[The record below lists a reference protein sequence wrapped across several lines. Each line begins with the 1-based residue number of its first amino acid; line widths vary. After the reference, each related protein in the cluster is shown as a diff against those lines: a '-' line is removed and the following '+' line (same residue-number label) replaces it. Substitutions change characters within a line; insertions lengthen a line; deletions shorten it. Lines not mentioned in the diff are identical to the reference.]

1 MQSIRIYSFAIACC
15 LAFCIIPSEDAQA
28 QVEFEVKNTFG
39 DIDDPTS
46 WGSWNQG
53 SMTSPL
59 DAASIYSPSLD
70 RPDELRYYFGFT
82 STASGTLQTLSFPLG
97 FVGSSSPSNSPTSNP
112 YLLSIKLF
120 VGLDDLNANPTD
132 IDGIIGAPSNT
143 DWINTILT
151 SINGSNV
158 WFHEWDLS
166 SFGYEVVAGQ
176 TYYLAANAIAP
187 NGSFDEQP
195 TIPQVTD
202 SGSILGGEDDYF
214 LFEGIIDPAIPVG
227 DFYGFDQAAVRLTAI
242 SMEVLLGDINCDGA
256 VNLLD
261 VAPFVDLISSGEFSP
276 KGDFDSDGAV
286 NLLDVAPFVNAI
298 AGG

>member
-1 MQSIRIYSFAIACC
+1 MAIARFRLFVVACVAT
-15 LAFCIIPSEDAQA
+15 LLLNFSQLQA
-28 QVEFEVKNTFG
+28 QVEFDVKNTFG

-46 WGSWNQG
+46 WGSWDQG

-59 DAASIYSPSLD
+59 DALSIYSPSLN
-70 RPDELRYYFGFT
+70 RPDEARYYFGFNPT
-82 STASGTLQTLSFPLG
+82 VSGTLQTLSFPLG
-97 FVGSSSPSNSPTSNP
+97 FAGSSSPNNNPTSNP
-112 YLLSIKLF
+112 YPLSIKLF
-120 VGLDDLNANPTD
+120 VGLNDLNANPTD

-276 KGDFDSDGAV
+276 KGDFDSNGAV